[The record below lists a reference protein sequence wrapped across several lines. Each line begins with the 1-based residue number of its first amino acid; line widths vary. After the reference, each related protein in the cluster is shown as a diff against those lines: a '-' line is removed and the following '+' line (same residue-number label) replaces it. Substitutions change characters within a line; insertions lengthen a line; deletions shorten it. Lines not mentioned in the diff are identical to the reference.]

1 MRRLTLSVVGLTLLV
16 APATAQQVELRF
28 DPAHTT
34 IDFTLDA
41 TMHTVHGSFQLVS
54 GMVRYDP
61 ATGEASGTVVVDA
74 RSGDSGNEK
83 RDRDMHD
90 KVLESDA
97 HPTIV
102 LVPERVVGKL
112 PQAGRADITVVG
124 SFLIGGSTHTV
135 EIPFAVTVAGNA
147 LELQG
152 RFEVPYVEWGLKD
165 PSKFL
170 LRVAKEVAVVIAA
183 RAEMTFATDAAA
195 D

>member
-102 LVPERVVGKL
+102 FMPERVVGEL

-124 SFLIGGSTHTV
+124 SFLIGGSPHTV

-183 RAEMTFATDAAA
+183 RAEMTSATDAAA

>member
-1 MRRLTLSVVGLTLLV
+1 LPSPS
-16 APATAQQVELRF
+16 PATAQQVELRF

-102 LVPERVVGKL
+102 LVPERVDGEL

-183 RAEMTFATDAAA
+183 RAEMTSATDAAA